1 MRLALATLLLCAVAA
16 PAAQKLKSDELLVSF
31 AGTLK
36 TINRKELI
44 IEPEEGNDIRF
55 LRSKRTRFLDKSGK
69 EVGELSFHVGDPVTV
84 EAVQK
89 LNTEL
94 EAINVHPALPPVADP
109 VPQPPPEPPAAPLRH
124 RQ

>member
-1 MRLALATLLLCAVAA
+1 MRLALATLLLCAAVA

-31 AGTLK
+31 GGTLK

-69 EVGELSFHVGDPVTV
+69 EAGELSFRLGDPVTV
-84 EAVQK
+84 DAIQK

-94 EAINVHPALPPVADP
+94 EAINVHPALPPVAPDP
-109 VPQPPPEPPAAPLRH
+109 GPQPAPEPPAAK
-124 RQ
+124 